1 MNNNV
6 IVEEKDIVLPKWNPI
21 INSQGKV
28 NGILKFTLSNTNVSV
43 ANALRRTILADIPSV
58 VIKNPDF
65 INNNTQFNNQIL
77 EQRLSCIPLNIDP
90 DDNID
95 LKNLQL
101 HIEENNDTN
110 ELKLITTANFII
122 YDKTTDK
129 YMDVESLSNIFR
141 PNTLTGEY
149 ILFCRLKPKLSNEI
163 PGENLNVKADLG
175 IGTPKENGSY
185 NVVSTCAYGNTPDKN
200 LIHTMRQQYENDMA
214 EKNMLEQDIEDALE
228 NWDNHNYKRYFIK
241 NSFDFSIESVGVFKE
256 SDIIFKACNVI
267 NFGLMKIKENEDNKS
282 YIYEKNKIAL
292 ENSVDITL
300 YNVDYTLGK
309 LLEFVIYKEYFTEQ
323 KILTYCGFLK
333 PHPHE
338 DDSLIRLAFTKSKNF
353 TDDNIE
359 TIIKDSCGIAQQ
371 IFTSIQTDFSK

>member
-1 MNNNV
+1 MNNV

-58 VIKNPDF
+58 VIKNPEF

-101 HIEENNDTN
+101 QIEENNDTN

-141 PNTLTGEY
+141 PNRLTGEY

-163 PGENLNVKADLG
+163 PGENLNVKAELG

-185 NVVSTCAYGNTPDKN
+185 NVVCTCAYGNTPDKN

-267 NFGLMKIKENEDNKS
+267 NFGLMKIKENEDNKN

-300 YNVDYTLGK
+300 YNIDYTLGK

-323 KILTYCGFLK
+323 KILNYCGFLK

-338 DDSLIRLAFTKSKNF
+338 DYSLIRLAFTKSKNF